1 MMPREFSTIELTVD
15 DQVATIWLNRP
26 DANNGINL
34 QMMTEFKTAVFDLE
48 ANPAIRVVILRGRGR
63 NFSVGGDMAMFTEAG
78 DAISRTIA
86 DVIANFHDALLSM
99 RRSGATY
106 IAVVHGA
113 CAGGALSL
121 ALACDFV
128 IADDQ
133 AKFAVAYRKLG
144 ASADGGM
151 SHALTRALGQRHALE
166 LLLLSDTFTAAD
178 ALKMGLINR
187 LVRADALEDE
197 VACMTTILRGN
208 APASVRALKALAYQA
223 PTTSF
228 DQQLSSELAA
238 FAQCAG
244 TSDFREGVRAFAER
258 RQPAF
263 TGA

>member
-1 MMPREFSTIELTVD
+1 MPREFSTIELTID

-26 DANNGINL
+26 ESGNGINL
-34 QMMTEFKTAVFDLE
+34 QMMTEFKTAAFDLE
-48 ANPAIRVVILRGRGR
+48 ANPDIRVIVLRGRGR
-63 NFSVGGDMAMFTEAG
+63 HFSVGGDMAMFTEAG
-78 DAISRTIA
+78 DAISRVIA
-86 DVIANFHDALLSM
+86 DVITNFHDALLSL
-99 RRSGATY
+99 RRSAATS

-128 IADDQ
+128 VADDK
-133 AKFAVAYRKLG
+133 AKFAAAYRKLG

-151 SHALTRALGQRHALE
+151 THALTRVLGQRRALE

-178 ALKMGLINR
+178 ALQMGLINR
-187 LVRADALEDE
+187 LVPFDNLEAE
-197 VACMTTILRGN
+197 VSHMTGILRAN
-208 APASVRALKALAYQA
+208 APASVRALKGLTYQA

-244 TSDFREGVRAFAER
+244 TADFREGVRAFAER

-263 TGA
+263 KGV